1 MSSDSNFR
9 FPVAN
14 QDVGGIRMTTQT
26 NPLADGTGAGI
37 TQEVVVAGYTDDSLH
52 TLVQQLIVEVRD
64 LKYALLTALG

>member
-9 FPVAN
+9 FPVAS

-37 TQEVVVAGYTDDSLH
+37 TQEVVVAGYTDDTLH
-52 TLVQQLIVEVRD
+52 TLVQQLIVEIREM
-64 LKYALLTALG
+64 KQALLDAMH